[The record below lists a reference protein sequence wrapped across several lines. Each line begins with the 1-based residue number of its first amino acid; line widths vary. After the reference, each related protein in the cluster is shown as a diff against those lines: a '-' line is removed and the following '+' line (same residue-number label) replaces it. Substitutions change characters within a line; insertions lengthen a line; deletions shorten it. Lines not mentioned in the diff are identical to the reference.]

1 MRNLSGMNDL
11 CNFQDTCILCEI
23 IEDRFEIMRNM
34 YGFNPRGCNLA
45 GTSSGC
51 IERNLSSVII
61 ALPVNKEDMEIF
73 EKTLTG
79 GFSGINT
86 RLGFATQTIFLNL
99 SQSDFNKLN
108 IDHSFK
114 CNKRKDLKTVYKIQL
129 DNESQYLDELK
140 LRCLSWMKTINTTI

>member
-23 IEDRFEIMRNM
+23 IEDCFETMRKM
-34 YGFNPRGCNLA
+34 YGLNPRAYNLA

-61 ALPVNKEDMEIF
+61 GLPINKEDMEIF
-73 EKTLTG
+73 EETLTG

-86 RLGFATQTIFLNL
+86 QLGFVTEIIFPNL

-114 CNKRKDLKTVYKIQL
+114 CDKRKDLKTVHKIQL
-129 DNESQYLDELK
+129 DNERQYLD
-140 LRCLSWMKTINTTI
+140 R